1 MEIERF
7 IPSKK
12 VFYSVYPKP
21 FGFPPTRATHAY
33 IGYESYSLLRRAHF
47 ILQRVQILPI
57 FDSILIYGERL
68 TKKKKKSKRKKSPI
82 EKIKLIKKCLYNL
95 IDMILTAL
103 QNVTHII
110 I

>member
-1 MEIERF
+1 MKCTRRYKIKSHFFVGSGKIVGIERF
-7 IPSKK
+7 IQSKK

-57 FDSILIYGERL
+57 FDSILI
-68 TKKKKKSKRKKSPI
+68 
-82 EKIKLIKKCLYNL
+82 
-95 IDMILTAL
+95 
-103 QNVTHII
+103 
-110 I
+110 